1 MLATRLASLLPEWIQ
16 PYVSVLPFQA
26 RAMFQTDE
34 RNLMLA
40 RSYLWCVA
48 VALLNRTRRSLAQKV
63 GIQVPDEYAL
73 GMPAKGSLIHMLA

>member
-1 MLATRLASLLPEWIQ
+1 MLAAKLAGMFPDRMQ
-16 PYVSVLPFQA
+16 PYISFLLFQA

-34 RNLMLA
+34 RTLLLA
-40 RSYLWCVA
+40 RNYLWSVS